1 VSHSR
6 KTFAF
11 LFWIALVVPAAV
23 WLGGCARPMEKQEVQ
38 DPAALRAAIKD
49 LDRAFSAAFE
59 RNDTLVISSLYTD
72 DAMLLPPN
80 HEPVLGRDSIA
91 AYWAPLLTPAL
102 KTLHLETTE
111 VGGAGDDV
119 YEVGSYTILAADG
132 STTDRGKYVVLLKR
146 QSDGGWRLYRDMWN
160 SSLPAPAPAAGM

>member
-1 VSHSR
+1 MSHSP
-6 KTFAF
+6 KSFTF
-11 LFWIALVVPAAV
+11 LSRIALAVSAAL
-23 WLGGCARPMEKQEVQ
+23 WLGGCAAPTEKQQAQ

-91 AYWAPLLTPAL
+91 AYWAPYLTPAL

-119 YEVGSYTILAADG
+119 YQVGSYTIIAADG

-146 QSDGGWRLYRDMWN
+146 QSDGGWRLHRDIWN
-160 SSLPAPAPAAGM
+160 SSLPEAAPSGK

>member
-1 VSHSR
+1 VNHSPR
-6 KTFAF
+6 PSTF
-11 LFWIALVVPAAV
+11 LLPAALLLAAAIG
-23 WLGGCARPMEKQEVQ
+23 LGGCASPKESQPAQ
-38 DPAALRAAIKD
+38 DPAALRAAIED

-80 HEPVLGRDSIA
+80 HEPVMGRDSIA
-91 AYWAPLLTPAL
+91 AFWAPLLTPAM

-111 VGGAGDDV
+111 VGGSGDDV
-119 YEVGSYTILAADG
+119 YEVGSYSMLAADG
-132 STTDRGKYVVLLKR
+132 STADRGKYLVLLKR

-160 SSLPAPAPAAGM
+160 SDLPAPGAAR